1 MRREL
6 RYSIPLVFM
15 LLALASLAAQQPAAP
30 EFQAFSRFDFVPG
43 EKVVG
48 FEDFSQESIGD
59 FPAKWNTNA
68 AGEIVTVAGKP
79 GRWLK
84 LTRAGVFVPEL
95 TPTLPDNFTLEFDLL
110 VPPAFNSGYL
120 FNASI
125 VELADVRQIA
135 HVADGVQ
142 PLHVHGVG
150 RRRPDV
156 ADLAGLRG

>member
-1 MRREL
+1 M
-6 RYSIPLVFM
+6 
-15 LLALASLAAQQPAAP
+15 
-30 EFQAFSRFDFVPG
+30 
-43 EKVVG
+43 VG
-48 FEDFSQESIGD
+48 FEDFSQDSIGD

-84 LTRAGVFVPEL
+84 LTRAGTFIPEL

-125 VELADVRQIA
+125 VQLDDVNDRALA
-135 HVADGVQ
+135 GGFQ
-142 PLHVHGVG
+142 PIHVHGVAGGGPTWQTSMTARWTATKPANG
-150 RRRPDV
+150 RRHV
-156 ADLAGLRG
+156 